1 MYYLIYI
8 SGATRPCS
16 CFVVITLTKRSS
28 HAHRQSAD
36 TDFAKPVESEFGSP
50 IGTFARTMRNWIASC
65 VNMDG
70 ATVLVSP
77 QFSHYS
83 ILYLVYIYRM
93 FPSIGCRIP
102 VQKESGCNHMTVC
115 LCLFLWELHLT
126 PLLKS
131 VCGMLHAFLL

>member
-65 VNMDG
+65 GNMDG
-70 ATVLVSP
+70 ATVPVSP
-77 QFSHYS
+77 QSPHLFYVISC
-83 ILYLVYIYRM
+83 LYRM
-93 FPSIGCRIP
+93 FPSTGCRIP
-102 VQKESGCNHMTVC
+102 VQKESGCNHMTVGPF
-115 LCLFLWELHLT
+115 LFLWELHLT
-126 PLLKS
+126 PLLIS